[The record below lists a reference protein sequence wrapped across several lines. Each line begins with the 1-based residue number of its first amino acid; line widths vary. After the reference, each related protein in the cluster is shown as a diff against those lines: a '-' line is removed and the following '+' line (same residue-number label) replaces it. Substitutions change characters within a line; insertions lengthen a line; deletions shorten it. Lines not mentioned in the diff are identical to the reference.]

1 MSVIRWIGLWGPVA
15 GFMAALFLI
24 SGQSA
29 LPGAEYVWDKVLHAG
44 AYAVFGLLCL
54 RATHGGIR
62 PLRGKPTVGALAL
75 GLAYAA
81 FDEWHQ
87 SWVPGRMPSLADW
100 IADLV
105 GMVIACVGVA
115 LWARARRSRA

>member
-1 MSVIRWIGLWGPVA
+1 
-15 GFMAALFLI
+15 MAAIFFI
-24 SGQSA
+24 SGQST
-29 LPGAEYVWDKVLHAG
+29 LPGSEYVWDKVLHAG
-44 AYAVFGLLCL
+44 AYAVFGLFCL

-62 PLRGKPTVGALAL
+62 RLRGGPTAWALAL

-87 SWVPGRMPSLADW
+87 SWVPGRMPSLGDW

-105 GMVIACVGVA
+105 GLGIACLGVA
-115 LWARARRSRA
+115 LWTRTRRSRA